1 VAERVRP
8 SLPFS
13 CSLSQENL
21 LSAHRVRTQVKD
33 VTLIGEVSSFP
44 IGGDTSPQKEIKMDI
59 KHWIETR
66 EKIESKPSKLE
77 VIVEIISGILIG
89 LSVMASMWFFLVA
102 TANY

>member
-1 VAERVRP
+1 M
-8 SLPFS
+8 
-13 CSLSQENL
+13 N
-21 LSAHRVRTQVKD
+21 
-33 VTLIGEVSSFP
+33 
-44 IGGDTSPQKEIKMDI
+44 I

-77 VIVEIISGILIG
+77 VIVEVISGILIG